1 MMEEMREKNEN
12 SFPAITGASSL
23 LVIFC
28 VLCLTVF
35 ALLSMST
42 VSADHRIA
50 EENAKALTAYY
61 DADYEANEILAKIR
75 GGSVPEGVAFA
86 DGAYEYSCTV
96 SDTQMLKVR
105 VRVEGTEYEILQW
118 QTVSTYDWEP
128 DMDLPVWQDQE

>member
-35 ALLSMST
+35 ALLSLST

-61 DADYEANEILAKIR
+61 DADSEANEILAKIR
-75 GGSVPEGVAFA
+75 GGSVPEGVTLA

-105 VRVEGTEYEILQW
+105 VRVDGTEYEILQW

>member
-1 MMEEMREKNEN
+1 MMEEMREKHES

-28 VLCLTVF
+28 VLCLTGF
-35 ALLSMST
+35 ALLSLST

-61 DADYEANEILAKIR
+61 DADCEANEVLAKLR
-75 GGSVPEGVAFA
+75 GGTVPEGVILT

-96 SDTQMLKVR
+96 SDTQALKVR
-105 VRVEGTEYEILQW
+105 VRVEGTEYGVLQW
-118 QTVSTYDWEP
+118 QTVSTFDWEP
-128 DMDLPVWQDQE
+128 DTDLPVWQDQE

>member
-1 MMEEMREKNEN
+1 MEEMREKNEN

-35 ALLSMST
+35 ALLSLST
-42 VSADHRIA
+42 VSSDHRIS

-61 DADYEANEILAKIR
+61 DADSEANEVLAELR
-75 GGSVPEGVAFA
+75 GGSVPEGVTLA

-96 SDTQMLKVR
+96 SGTQMLKVR

-128 DMDLPVWQDQE
+128 DMDLPVWQDQK

>member
-35 ALLSMST
+35 TLLSLST
-42 VSADHRIA
+42 VSADHRIS

-61 DADYEANEILAKIR
+61 DADSEANEVLAELR
-75 GGSVPEGVAFA
+75 GGSVPEGVTLA

>member
-35 ALLSMST
+35 ALLSLST

-61 DADYEANEILAKIR
+61 DADCEANKVLAELR
-75 GGSVPEGVAFA
+75 RGSVPEGVTSE
-86 DGAYEYSCTV
+86 GGVYEYVCTV
-96 SDTQMLKVR
+96 SDTQALKVR
-105 VRVEGTEYEILQW
+105 VRVEGTEYEVLQW
-118 QTVSTYDWEP
+118 QAVSTYDWEP
-128 DMDLPVWQDQE
+128 DMDIPVWQDQE

>member
-35 ALLSMST
+35 ALLSLST
-42 VSADHRIA
+42 VSSDHRIS

-61 DADYEANEILAKIR
+61 DADSEANEVLAELR
-75 GGSVPEGVAFA
+75 GGSVPEGVTLA

-105 VRVEGTEYEILQW
+105 VRIEGTEYEILQW

>member
-35 ALLSMST
+35 ALLSLST
-42 VSADHRIA
+42 VSSDHRIS

-61 DADYEANEILAKIR
+61 DADSEANEVLAELR
-75 GGSVPEGVAFA
+75 GGSVPEGVTLA

-105 VRVEGTEYEILQW
+105 VRIEGTEYEILQW

-128 DMDLPVWQDQE
+128 DMDLPVWQDQK